1 MNLNFLQEDFSE
13 VVGAYFDGEK
23 IYLSRHIN
31 GDVENVDANFS
42 VKDDVSEIEQ
52 LAEKISVICT
62 QRGWKTS
69 KMGLCL
75 REGVA
80 ITFQTP
86 FGTIPPQEIDN
97 AVKIWAAAQIDAD
110 AFFDSVKFGE
120 EVWMEAISKATA
132 TDYINAWQKN
142 SMTLCVLTV
151 MPEDFDAQVNL
162 TKPETYA
169 DYVADVVANKK
180 TPNLIKER
188 LSAWNYKKIS
198 VAIAV
203 TFFCVLVGI
212 FARTSYEYQV
222 AAAQVE
228 ELQNYLDA
236 HSDEVELKK
245 SVEEDIA
252 EMKRLNSFCAAQV
265 NPMPKFNALVKLG
278 KIVDGKTYLTK
289 LRISDNSIELEG
301 VANNSDDIKNYVS
314 RLKTI
319 TSSVKPGNLSSSDG
333 EMKFTIHLTL
343 KN

>member
-1 MNLNFLQEDFSE
+1 MSLNFLQEDFSE

-31 GDVENVDANFS
+31 GNVENFDANFS
-42 VKDDVSEIEQ
+42 VEDDVSEIEQ
-52 LAEKISVICT
+52 LAEKISLLCY

-86 FGTIPPQEIDN
+86 FGTIPPEEIDN
-97 AVKIWAAAQIDAD
+97 SVKIWAISQVDEDAL
-110 AFFDSVKFGE
+110 FDSIKFGE
-120 EVWMEAISKATA
+120 EIWMEAISKATA
-132 TDYINAWQKN
+132 TDYVNAWQKN
-142 SMTLCVLTV
+142 SMTLCALTV
-151 MPEDFDAQVNL
+151 MPEEFDAQINL
-162 TKPETYA
+162 TKPQTYA

-180 TPNLIKER
+180 TPNLIKDR

-198 VAIAV
+198 VAIAI
-203 TFFCVLVGI
+203 TFFCVLLGI
-212 FARTSYEYQV
+212 FVKTSYEYHV
-222 AAAQVE
+222 ASAQVE
-228 ELQNYLDA
+228 ELQNYLDGHA
-236 HSDEVELKK
+236 DEVELKK

-252 EMKRLNSFCAAQV
+252 EMKRLNSFCAAQE
-265 NPMPKFNALVKLG
+265 NPFPKFNALVKLG
-278 KIVDGKTYLTK
+278 KIADGKIYLTK
-289 LRISDNSIELEG
+289 IKMSDNSIELEG

-319 TSSVKPGNLSSSDG
+319 TTNVKPGNFSSK
-333 EMKFTIHLTL
+333 ENIITFTIYLTL